1 MSIYPVQLLKRS
13 IPVGPEDPAAMNKIV
28 HDALGKDLWRFFD
41 LLYTSMVLSGSMVV
55 FLIAAFLWRR
65 SVVNRVSL
73 RLIFA
78 MSVCDFIQSMVS
90 YKNMHLK
97 SKVQCRTAGFFV
109 DYTTASSIYLS
120 SSIAFNLQMV
130 FLRKSRK
137 PLPKYTEI
145 LYYVIP
151 LTVALLQFTPQYI
164 WAAKH
169 GYCYTFD
176 PVPAGT
182 ASYILH
188 VILAYELIPGIFV
201 FYNLITSTRVI
212 ITLYMRQRKVSRA
225 LKEASHETRL
235 LLNGATAESEEQN
248 GNISSGGKRRSSLS
262 SKDVRQLEAVR
273 RVYRACM
280 RIALYPVVPLWWWI
294 SSAIFYWCQYPL
306 NMTFRWHATRM
317 LHLYRLSWTTF
328 SAVIILN
335 FAVFSTDPSV
345 LSVMKEVRKSI
356 LKRLGRLDTS
366 HEFNAES
373 SHDAVNTIKHKQQG
387 VVITEHTDS
396 GTIHGDGNSMN
407 SGDLANYKL
416 QQDSVEYSPSALEE
430 SGSISTAYASLYDD
444 SLMRRARAPG
454 NTGDLYDNI

>member
-176 PVPAGT
+176 P
-182 ASYILH
+182 
-188 VILAYELIPGIFV
+188 
-201 FYNLITSTRVI
+201 
-212 ITLYMRQRKVSRA
+212 
-225 LKEASHETRL
+225 
-235 LLNGATAESEEQN
+235 
-248 GNISSGGKRRSSLS
+248 
-262 SKDVRQLEAVR
+262 
-273 RVYRACM
+273 
-280 RIALYPVVPLWWWI
+280 
-294 SSAIFYWCQYPL
+294 
-306 NMTFRWHATRM
+306 
-317 LHLYRLSWTTF
+317 
-328 SAVIILN
+328 
-335 FAVFSTDPSV
+335 
-345 LSVMKEVRKSI
+345 
-356 LKRLGRLDTS
+356 
-366 HEFNAES
+366 
-373 SHDAVNTIKHKQQG
+373 
-387 VVITEHTDS
+387 
-396 GTIHGDGNSMN
+396 
-407 SGDLANYKL
+407 
-416 QQDSVEYSPSALEE
+416 
-430 SGSISTAYASLYDD
+430 
-444 SLMRRARAPG
+444 
-454 NTGDLYDNI
+454 